1 MKHKNLLSLTLLLFV
16 LGCTKSYINSI
27 DTELTKTDLYL
38 NGKFL
43 ITQQDKKQSGYFRIE
58 QKNQSFKLSI
68 GKNYLLPEE
77 SLNIPNDSKINLNEI
92 FDGITFNEAYLIS
105 PLEIQE
111 VLLGKPREEII
122 QKFNVSYLDY
132 DQKSALPTKILLK
145 MGEVQF
151 IFIINENDVGY
162 ES

>member
-43 ITQQDKKQSGYFRIE
+43 IVQKDKKQSGYFRIE
-58 QKNQSFKLSI
+58 QKNQSFKLSL

-92 FDGITFNEAYLIS
+92 FDGITFNASYLIS

-111 VLLGKPREEII
+111 ILLGKSSEEII

-132 DQKSALPTKILLK
+132 DKKSALPTKILLK

-151 IFIINENDVGY
+151 IFIINDNNVGY

>member
-1 MKHKNLLSLTLLLFV
+1 MFGYITNNYMLSWNLNF
-16 LGCTKSYINSI
+16 NSI
-27 DTELTKTDLYL
+27 FSANNLRALFIFIRPND
-38 NGKFL
+38 
-43 ITQQDKKQSGYFRIE
+43 IT
-58 QKNQSFKLSI
+58 
-68 GKNYLLPEE
+68 
-77 SLNIPNDSKINLNEI
+77 NDSKINLNEI

-111 VLLGKPREEII
+111 VLLGKPSEEII

-151 IFIINENDVGY
+151 IFIINDNDVGY

>member
-77 SLNIPNDSKINLNEI
+77 SLNISNDSKINLNEI
-92 FDGITFNEAYLIS
+92 FDGITFCHL
-105 PLEIQE
+105 
-111 VLLGKPREEII
+111 
-122 QKFNVSYLDY
+122 
-132 DQKSALPTKILLK
+132 
-145 MGEVQF
+145 
-151 IFIINENDVGY
+151 
-162 ES
+162 